1 MNIEKTQINPDIRM
15 LDNEKSFSLSE
26 IVGCYKSMS
35 ATSKTGFWLFSP
47 DENII
52 WISKEFANIVELPF
66 INDQPDFNFLGEIFG
81 NESEE
86 DFLKAVE
93 LLKNGEH
100 ESEYETSFL
109 DCKKQ
114 TRYLLSQ
121 ISFLE
126 FKKDKKI
133 IIGVVTD
140 VSKYKKIE
148 DELAKSTEVAEESDK
163 IKSIFLTN
171 ISHEIRTPMNAII
184 GFTELINIGEVSGE
198 KKKEYLSIIKNKSRQ
213 LLSLIDD
220 IAELSKFE
228 SGKYT
233 INKIE
238 TNIAKLLNE
247 LHLEYTKELTIRNKQ
262 NIEIY
267 LKLPVEYNISTV
279 YTDSG
284 RLQQVMSYLLDNALK
299 YTEKGYVQFGYELKD
314 SKHLQFFVKD
324 TGIGIPKEAQK
335 FLFNRFRT
343 KEEVYDTKFNNT
355 GLGLTISRSILELLG
370 GKIQVDSTPGQGSC
384 FSFTIPLQKIDK
396 VGIFENSKSVEIFT
410 NWRNKVILVAEDDEV
425 NYRFIEAV
433 FADTQAQLLH
443 VNDGKQAVELCHTI
457 GKIDLILMDIK
468 MPEKSGYEAIR
479 EIKSFRKGIPII
491 AQTAYTLS
499 EDKSKCIEA
508 GCDDYISKPI
518 DIELLFEK
526 INKYFNQ

>member
-1 MNIEKTQINPDIRM
+1 MNIEKTRIDPDIR
-15 LDNEKSFSLSE
+15 LLSDEKDFSLSKLSD
-26 IVGCYKSMS
+26 CYKSM
-35 ATSKTGFWLFSP
+35 AAASKTGFWLFSP
-47 DENII
+47 DENIL
-52 WISKEFANIVELPF
+52 WISKEFANIVELPY
-66 INDQPDFNFLGEIFG
+66 IDGQPDFNHLGEIIG
-81 NESEE
+81 TESEIN
-86 DFLKAVE
+86 FLRAVE
-93 LLKNGEH
+93 QLKLGEP
-100 ESEYETSFL
+100 EAEFETSII
-109 DCKKQ
+109 DSKKQ
-114 TRYLLSQ
+114 TRILLSQ
-121 ISFLE
+121 ISFLDIE
-126 FKKDKKI
+126 KEKKI
-133 IIGVVTD
+133 IIGVVTNI
-140 VSKYKKIE
+140 SKYKKVE
-148 DELAKSTEVAEESDK
+148 EELAKSKEIAEESDK

-171 ISHEIRTPMNAII
+171 LSHEIRTPMNAII
-184 GFTELINIGEVSGE
+184 GFTELLNIGEVTGE
-198 KKKEYLSIIKNKSRQ
+198 RKREYLSIIKNKSRQ

-228 SGKYT
+228 SGEYT

-247 LHLEYTKELTIRNKQ
+247 LHFEYSKELTIQNKQ

-267 LKLPVEYNISTV
+267 LKLPTEYNIATV

-299 YTEKGYVQFGYELKD
+299 YTERGYIQFGYELKD
-314 SKHLQFFVKD
+314 SRHLQFFVKD

-335 FLFNRFRT
+335 NLFNRFRI
-343 KEEVYDTKFNNT
+343 KEEVYDKKFRNT
-355 GLGLTISRSILELLG
+355 GLGLTISRSIVELLG
-370 GKIQVDSTPGQGSC
+370 GKIQVDSTPGQGSF
-384 FSFTIPLQKIDK
+384 FSFTIPLHKVDK
-396 VGIFENSKSVEIFT
+396 AGIFENVKPEELFT

-468 MPEKSGYEAIR
+468 MPEKSGYQAVR
-479 EIKSFRKGIPII
+479 EIKSFRKEIPII

-499 EDKSKCIEA
+499 DDKAKCIQA

-518 DIELLFEK
+518 DIELLFSK